1 MDWLL
6 QAELLLLALATAG
19 IVLGAIVWM
28 ERRHRRAPVSVFA
41 EDTSAT
47 VFLFDG
53 EAMIDSTPGARA
65 LLAAIPAQGSP
76 WTRLLTYLTPH
87 FAELEARLLRLP
99 VDGSLTMTS
108 APEKGNALMLQ
119 AELRGGL
126 TRVVLT
132 DPSHQVP
139 AGGQDMMALRAMEE
153 EISLLRDTAART
165 PVLMWKERS
174 NGDVIWAN
182 QAYMLR
188 ASEVLAANQ
197 DLTWPL
203 PRLFSEPVKRPGP
216 AKPNEGQRHTL
227 KLREGGEVWY
237 EVATHE
243 EGAEKLY
250 FATPID
256 SLVTCETALRD
267 FMITLT
273 KTFAHL
279 HVGLAI
285 FDQHRQLVLFNPA
298 LMDLT
303 GLPADFLT
311 MRPSLLSVLDG
322 MRDRNMIPEPKDYRS
337 WRRQLMEMERAAASG
352 LYEETWSLPGGQTY
366 RVIGRPHPNGALAL
380 LIEDISSEMIR
391 TRRFRA
397 DLEISQSVMDQL
409 DEAIAVFSPSGQ
421 LVMSNEAYARLWGM
435 DPTANLAEAT
445 LRSVSTTWRER
456 CAPSPV
462 WADLEDF
469 AAQGGERSAWG
480 ADLRLLDGRMIAA
493 RFIPLAGG
501 ATMTGYRL
509 TETAS
514 TSPKA
519 VFMKDQG
526 RKTA

>member
-6 QAELLLLALATAG
+6 QAELLILAVITAGGALAVISWT
-19 IVLGAIVWM
+19 
-28 ERRHRRAPVSVFA
+28 ERRQRRAPVSVFA

-53 EAMIDSTPGARA
+53 ETMIDSTPGARA
-65 LLAAIPAQGSP
+65 LLAAIPAQGSA
-76 WTRLLTYLTPH
+76 WARLMTYLTPH
-87 FAELEARLLRLP
+87 FSELEARLVRLP
-99 VDGSLTMTS
+99 LDGALTLTS
-108 APEKGNALMLQ
+108 TSDKGNALMLQ

-132 DPSHQVP
+132 DPSHQIP
-139 AGGQDMMALRAMEE
+139 SGGQDMMAVRAMEE
-153 EISLLRDTAART
+153 EITLLRGTAAKA

-203 PRLFSEPVKRPGP
+203 PRLFNEP
-216 AKPNEGQRHTL
+216 AKRQGKGQEGLRHTL
-227 KLREGGEVWY
+227 TLREGAEVWY
-237 EVATHE
+237 EVASHDE
-243 EGAEKLY
+243 NGEKLF

-409 DEAIAVFSPSGQ
+409 EEAIAVFSPGGQ
-421 LVMSNEAYARLWGM
+421 LVMSNEAYARLWGV
-435 DPTANLAEAT
+435 DPAANLAEAT
-445 LRSVSTTWRER
+445 LRSVSTTWRDR

-469 AAQGGERSAWG
+469 AAQAGERSAWS

-509 TETAS
+509 SDTAS
-514 TSPKA
+514 SSPKA
-519 VFMKDQG
+519 VFMKDPG